1 MVGAASMPKRV
12 LLVGSGAREHALAEA
27 VARSGAVVFVAPG
40 NAGTTTLGR
49 NVPILVDDVPG
60 LVDLAVRESVDL
72 VVVGPELP
80 LTLGL
85 VDALADRGIPAFGPT
100 RAAARLE
107 ASKAFMKRFL
117 ARHGIPTARFEIF
130 DDAALARDYVQR
142 RGAPIVIKADGLAAG
157 KGVVVAGST
166 EEALAAISRMMQEGA
181 FGEAG
186 RTVVIEDVLPG
197 QEASFHVV
205 CDGKLCVPL
214 VAAQDH
220 KRVGNGDRGPNTGGM
235 GAYAPAPLVT
245 PVVHGKVMDR
255 IILPTLAAMER
266 DGTPFRGVLFAG
278 LMIEAGEP
286 RLLEYNVRFGDPEAT
301 VLLPLY
307 EGDVLEL
314 LERAARAE
322 LSGLV
327 SEAASLHGER
337 SPRSAL
343 SVVMAAEG
351 YPAKPTT
358 GDVISGL
365 GSPLEPGAFVLHAG
379 TAFGRESDVVTA
391 GGRVLTVGASAASL
405 AEASAVAYRT
415 VEGIHFRG
423 EHHRT
428 DIGHR
433 AR

>member
-1 MVGAASMPKRV
+1 MPKRV

-27 VARSGAVVFVAPG
+27 AARSGAVVFVAPG

-49 NVPILVDDVPG
+49 NVAIPVDDLPG

-85 VDALADRGIPAFGPT
+85 VDALADRGVPAFGPT
-100 RAAARLE
+100 LAAARLE

-117 ARHGIPTARFEIF
+117 ARHGIPTASFEIF

-166 EEALAAISRMMQEGA
+166 EEALAAISRMMQEGS
-181 FGEAG
+181 FGQAG

-205 CDGKLCVPL
+205 CDGKVCVPL
-214 VAAQDH
+214 VPAQDH

-245 PVVHGKVMDR
+245 PAVHGKVMDR

-322 LSGLV
+322 LSGLA

-365 GSPLEPGAFVLHAG
+365 GAPLEPGAFVLHAG
-379 TAFGRESDVVTA
+379 TAFGKEGEVVTA
-391 GGRVLTVGASAASL
+391 GGRVLTVGASAATL
-405 AEASAVAYRT
+405 AEASALAYRT
-415 VEGIHFRG
+415 VERIHFRG

-428 DIGHR
+428 DIGHQ

>member
-1 MVGAASMPKRV
+1 MPKRV
-12 LLVGSGAREHALAEA
+12 LLVGSGAREHALAQA

-49 NVPILVDDVPG
+49 NVPIQVDDVPG

-85 VDALADRGIPAFGPT
+85 VDALADRGILAFGPT

-117 ARHGIPTARFEIF
+117 ARHGIPTASFEIF

-186 RTVVIEDVLPG
+186 RTVVIEDVLAG

-214 VAAQDH
+214 VPAQDH

-245 PVVHGKVMDR
+245 PAVHGKVMDR

-322 LSGLV
+322 LSGLA
-327 SEAASLHGER
+327 SEVASLHAER

-365 GSPLEPGAFVLHAG
+365 GAPLEPGAFVLHAG

-391 GGRVLTVGASAASL
+391 GGRVLTVGASAATL

-415 VEGIHFRG
+415 VERIHFRG